1 MPLPTKRPTT
11 TRSLLAGGLLVIALA
26 ACGNN
31 ATTAP
36 ECTDSPKNADLGD
49 GLLCVDTGFR
59 FSADD
64 FGFANWAGL
73 DSATEELRIDTL
85 VKMYGADDVCAEGV
99 AEPCRPLPNAALT
112 LEQWEASLM
121 GGRCEGLAAL
131 AMRFFLGIDS
141 VSATEQGV
149 ETTFDLEK
157 EDVRLED
164 EINYWWATQYAH
176 EVQEATE
183 KSRRRTP
190 SQIAEDLI
198 EGLVAKEGHT
208 IGIYGDGYGHAVTP
222 YAVTKIDDTF
232 RLHVYDNNFPK
243 ETKFIEVDTT
253 TDTWRYDWAGVNP
266 DGSFATWS
274 GGKGTIELTPMSA
287 RKGPF
292 TSPFHAS
299 QNGTKGHSVVTLS
312 AATSGGPAASLLITT
327 ASGKV
332 VGVHDGEHKNEVDGA
347 KFVVGKG
354 GLGMSMVHV
363 FMPAGEEYGVHVV
376 SATGETHKDK
386 VRVRVAI
393 HANNGTHKHIESDHS
408 LTGKDP
414 EKPHANSKLRVTDDH
429 DVHFTHDEHATVS
442 VANQHG
448 AHTFNVEAGHR
459 LQASHAHSGSS
470 ISVID
475 ENGTET
481 RSHDLKQPTVAG

>member
-1 MPLPTKRPTT
+1 MHLPMMRATT
-11 TRSLLAGGLLVIALA
+11 IRTFLVGCLLTTGLV
-26 ACGNN
+26 ACGGGSS
-31 ATTAP
+31 AAP
-36 ECTDSPKNADLGD
+36 ECIGPPKSDLGE
-49 GLLCVDTGFR
+49 GEVCIDTGFR

-85 VKMYGADDVCAEGV
+85 VKMYGADDVCVDGSAD
-99 AEPCRPLPNAALT
+99 PCTPLPNAALT

-149 ETTFDLEK
+149 DTTFDLVK
-157 EDVRLED
+157 DDVRLED

-176 EVQEATE
+176 EVQEVTE
-183 KSRRRTP
+183 RSRRRTP
-190 SQIAEDLI
+190 TQVAEDLI
-198 EGLVAKEGHT
+198 ASLVGKEGHT

-222 YAVTKIDDTF
+222 YAVTKVDATY

-243 ETKFIEVDTT
+243 EPKFIEVDTAN
-253 TDTWRYDWAGVNP
+253 DTWRYEWAGVNP
-266 DGSFATWS
+266 DGTFAIWS

-363 FMPAGEEYGVHVV
+363 FMPAGEEYGVQVV
-376 SATGETHKDK
+376 SATGETHDND
-386 VRVRVAI
+386 VRVRIAV
-393 HANNGTHKHIESDHS
+393 HANNGTHKHIEADHRLS
-408 LTGKDP
+408 GKDP
-414 EKPHANSKLRVTDDH
+414 EKPHSDSMLRVTDDH
-429 DVHFTHDEHATVS
+429 DVHFVHDEHARVT
-442 VANQHG
+442 VANQHESH
-448 AHTFNVEAGHR
+448 AFTVEAGHR
-459 LQASHAHSGSS
+459 MTASHAHSGST
-470 ISVID
+470 VRVTHPD
-475 ENGTET
+475 GTEL
-481 RSHDLKQPTVAG
+481 RSHKLAEPTVAD